1 MASVN
6 ATADCNEVKEVKDEP
21 VVKLPKGKRLFYMAI
36 LYLLFCFDL
45 AIRYGVNAILPAI
58 RADLGI
64 SATEAGIL
72 SSAVFLGMAIFVMPF
87 SYLGEQKSQ
96 RRTISLCAI
105 LWSGVTVACGFAG
118 NVLTLAACRFGV
130 GAGNSAYAAL
140 STAMLTSWYKKSS
153 WGATLGLYNTAMTIG
168 GIIGMILFAAVADTM
183 GWRMSFY
190 IVGGISLVVSLLSL
204 LLPDNKKLMD
214 EQAAAAAAEGDKNEV
229 KQVKLNLADTFK
241 MLLGN
246 KSLLIMCF
254 AAGFAVM
261 TLNISSTFQSTYFVE
276 GMGMSLTEAAAIATL
291 STPISLIVCPL
302 GGVVLDKWYKKDR
315 RARMWMPMIC
325 IAVTA
330 VLLCLGYKMGN
341 IPMIVLGTAAY
352 NMGNTSFHTSC
363 HDLVPVWYKSV
374 SYGVYVLFIQL
385 LGAAGPILGGIL
397 IDAMGIG
404 AAMPLGMTFFA
415 ISAVL
420 LIFAGL
426 TYNSCWQAAR
436 DAEKAAGVCAE

>member
-1 MASVN
+1 
-6 ATADCNEVKEVKDEP
+6 
-21 VVKLPKGKRLFYMAI
+21 
-36 LYLLFCFDL
+36 
-45 AIRYGVNAILPAI
+45 
-58 RADLGI
+58 
-64 SATEAGIL
+64 
-72 SSAVFLGMAIFVMPF
+72 
-87 SYLGEQKSQ
+87 
-96 RRTISLCAI
+96 
-105 LWSGVTVACGFAG
+105 
-118 NVLTLAACRFGV
+118 
-130 GAGNSAYAAL
+130 
-140 STAMLTSWYKKSS
+140 
-153 WGATLGLYNTAMTIG
+153 MTIG

-426 TYNSCWQAAR
+426 TYNKCWQAAR
-436 DAEKAAGVCAE
+436 DAEKAAGLCEE

>member
-6 ATADCNEVKEVKDEP
+6 ATADCNEVKEKDEP
-21 VVKLPKGKRLFYMAI
+21 MVKLPKGKRLFYMAI
-36 LYLLFCFDL
+36 LYLMFCFDL

-58 RADLGI
+58 QSDLGI
-64 SATEAGIL
+64 SATEVGVF

-426 TYNSCWQAAR
+426 TYNKCWQAAR

>member
-1 MASVN
+1 
-6 ATADCNEVKEVKDEP
+6 
-21 VVKLPKGKRLFYMAI
+21 MAI

-426 TYNSCWQAAR
+426 TYNKCWQAAR
-436 DAEKAAGVCAE
+436 DAEKAAGLCEE

>member
-1 MASVN
+1 MASVD
-6 ATADCNEVKEVKDEP
+6 ATADCNEVKENDVP
-21 VVKLPKGKRLFYMAI
+21 LVKLPKGKRLFYMAI
-36 LYLLFCFDL
+36 LYLMFCFDL

-58 RADLGI
+58 QQDLGI
-64 SATEAGIL
+64 SATEVGVF
-72 SSAVFLGMAIFVMPF
+72 SSAVFLGMAFFVMPF

-96 RRTISLCAI
+96 RRTISLLGI
-105 LWSGVTVACGFAG
+105 LWSGVTVICGTATSA
-118 NVLTLAACRFGV
+118 LTLTLCRFGV
-130 GAGNSAYAAL
+130 GAGNSAYAAV

-204 LLPDNKKLMD
+204 LLPDNKKLMA
-214 EQAAAAAAEGDKNEV
+214 EQAAAAAEGSANEV
-229 KQVKLNLADTFK
+229 KQVKLNMADTFK

-246 KSLLIMCF
+246 KSLLIMCL

-261 TLNISSTFQSTYFVE
+261 TLNISSTFQSTYFVQVK
-276 GMGMSLTEAAAIATL
+276 GMSLTAAAGIAAL
-291 STPISLIVCPL
+291 STPFSLIACPV
-302 GGVVLDKWYKKDR
+302 GGVILDKWYKKDR

-325 IAVTA
+325 IAGTA
-330 VLLCLGYKMGN
+330 VLLFLGYKAGS
-341 IPMIVLGTAAY
+341 IPMILAGTVLY

-385 LGAAGPILGGIL
+385 LGAAGPILGGMM
-397 IDAMGIG
+397 IDAMGI
-404 AAMPLGMTFFA
+404 ANAIPMGMLFFI

>member
-6 ATADCNEVKEVKDEP
+6 ATADCNEPKATDEP
-21 VVKLPKGKRLFYMAI
+21 LVKLPKGKRLFYMAI
-36 LYLLFCFDL
+36 LYLMFCFDL

-58 RADLGI
+58 QSDLGI
-64 SATEAGIL
+64 SATEVGVF
-72 SSAVFLGMAIFVMPF
+72 SSAVFLGMAFFVMPF

-96 RRTISLCAI
+96 KYTISLLGI
-105 LWSGVTVACGFAG
+105 LWSGVTVICGFAS
-118 NVLTLAACRFGV
+118 NALTLTLCRFGV
-130 GAGNSAYAAL
+130 GAGNSAFAAV
-140 STAMLTSWYKKSS
+140 STAMLTGWYKKSS
-153 WGATLGLYNTAMTIG
+153 WGATLGLYNTAMTLG

-190 IVGGISLVVSLLSL
+190 IVGGISLVISLLSL
-204 LLPDNKKLMD
+204 LLPDNKKLMA
-214 EQAAAAAAEGDKNEV
+214 EQAAEAAAAGENSNEV
-229 KQVKLNLADTFK
+229 AQVKLNMVDTAK
-241 MLLGN
+241 MVLSN
-246 KSLLIMCF
+246 KSLLIMCL

-261 TLNISSTFQSTYFVE
+261 TLNISSTFQSTYFVQVK
-276 GMGMSLTEAAAIATL
+276 GMSMTAAAGIAAL
-291 STPISLIVCPL
+291 VTPFSLVACPL
-302 GGVVLDKWYKKDR
+302 GGVILDKWYKKDR

-325 IAVTA
+325 IAGTA
-330 VLLCLGYKMGN
+330 VLLFLGYKMGN
-341 IPMIVLGTAAY
+341 IPLILAGTTLY

-397 IDAMGIG
+397 IDALGI
-404 AAMPLGMTFFA
+404 ATAIPLGMLLFI

>member
-6 ATADCNEVKEVKDEP
+6 ATADCNEVKEKDEP

-36 LYLLFCFDL
+36 LYLMFCFDL

-58 RADLGI
+58 QSDLGI
-64 SATEAGIL
+64 SATEVGVF

-105 LWSGVTVACGFAG
+105 LWSGVTVICGFAT
-118 NVLTLAACRFGV
+118 NALTLTLCRFGV

-426 TYNSCWQAAR
+426 TYNKCWQAAR

>member
-72 SSAVFLGMAIFVMPF
+72 SSAVFLGMAIFVMPC
-87 SYLGEQKSQ
+87 SYLGEQKSL

-204 LLPDNKKLMD
+204 LLPENKKLMY

-276 GMGMSLTEAAAIATL
+276 GMGMSQTEAAAIATL

-302 GGVVLDKWYKKDR
+302 GGVVLD
-315 RARMWMPMIC
+315 
-325 IAVTA
+325 
-330 VLLCLGYKMGN
+330 
-341 IPMIVLGTAAY
+341 
-352 NMGNTSFHTSC
+352 
-363 HDLVPVWYKSV
+363 
-374 SYGVYVLFIQL
+374 
-385 LGAAGPILGGIL
+385 
-397 IDAMGIG
+397 
-404 AAMPLGMTFFA
+404 
-415 ISAVL
+415 
-420 LIFAGL
+420 
-426 TYNSCWQAAR
+426 
-436 DAEKAAGVCAE
+436 

>member
-6 ATADCNEVKEVKDEP
+6 ATADCNEVKEKDEP
-21 VVKLPKGKRLFYMAI
+21 MVKLPKGKRLFYMAI
-36 LYLLFCFDL
+36 LYLMFCFDL

-58 RADLGI
+58 QSDLGI
-64 SATEAGIL
+64 SATQVGVF
-72 SSAVFLGMAIFVMPF
+72 SSAVFLGMAFFVMPF

-96 RRTISLCAI
+96 RRTISLLGI
-105 LWSGVTVACGFAG
+105 LWSGVTVICGTATSA
-118 NVLTLAACRFGV
+118 LTLTLCRFGV
-130 GAGNSAYAAL
+130 GAGNSAFAAV

-153 WGATLGLYNTAMTIG
+153 WGTTLGLYNTAMTLG
-168 GIIGMILFAAVADTM
+168 GILGMILFAAIADTM

-204 LLPDNKKLMD
+204 LLPDNKKLMA
-214 EQAAAAAAEGDKNEV
+214 EQAAAVSEGDANEI

-246 KSLLIMCF
+246 KSLLIMCL

-261 TLNISSTFQSTYFVE
+261 TLNISSTFQSTYFVQVK
-276 GMGMSLTEAAAIATL
+276 GMSLTQAAGIAAL
-291 STPISLIVCPL
+291 ATPFSLIACPL

-325 IAVTA
+325 IAGTA
-330 VLLCLGYKMGN
+330 VLLFLGYKMGSVPL
-341 IPMIVLGTAAY
+341 ILAGTVLY

-385 LGAAGPILGGIL
+385 LGAVGPILGGIM
-397 IDAMGIG
+397 IDAMGI
-404 AAMPLGMTFFA
+404 AVAIPLGMTFFA

-426 TYNSCWQAAR
+426 TYNKCWQAAR

>member
-1 MASVN
+1 MASVD
-6 ATADCNEVKEVKDEP
+6 ATADCNEVKENDVP
-21 VVKLPKGKRLFYMAI
+21 LVKLPKGKRLFYMAI
-36 LYLLFCFDL
+36 LYLMFCFDL

-58 RADLGI
+58 QQDLGI
-64 SATEAGIL
+64 SATEVGVF
-72 SSAVFLGMAIFVMPF
+72 SSAVFLGMAFFVMPF

-96 RRTISLCAI
+96 RRTISLLGI
-105 LWSGVTVACGFAG
+105 LWSGVTVICGTATSA
-118 NVLTLAACRFGV
+118 LTLTLCRFGV
-130 GAGNSAYAAL
+130 GAGNSAYAAV

-153 WGATLGLYNTAMTIG
+153 WGTTLGLYNTAMTLG

-214 EQAAAAAAEGDKNEV
+214 EQAAAAAAEDAKGEV
-229 KQVKLNLADTFK
+229 QQVKLNMVDTAK
-241 MLLGN
+241 MVLGN
-246 KSLLIMCF
+246 KSLLIMCL

-261 TLNISSTFQSTYFVE
+261 TLNISSTFQSTYFVQVK
-276 GMGMSLTEAAAIATL
+276 GMSMTAAAGIAAL
-291 STPISLIVCPL
+291 STPFSLIACPL

-325 IAVTA
+325 IAGTS
-330 VLLCLGYKMGN
+330 VLLFLGYKMGN
-341 IPMIVLGTAAY
+341 IPLILAGTVLY

-385 LGAAGPILGGIL
+385 LGAAGPILGGMM
-397 IDAMGIG
+397 IDAMGI
-404 AAMPLGMTFFA
+404 ANAIPMGMLFFI

>member
-6 ATADCNEVKEVKDEP
+6 ATADCNEVKEKDEP
-21 VVKLPKGKRLFYMAI
+21 MVKLPKGKRLFYMAI
-36 LYLLFCFDL
+36 LYLMFCFDL

-58 RADLGI
+58 QSDLGI
-64 SATEAGIL
+64 SATEVGVF

-105 LWSGVTVACGFAG
+105 LWSGVTVICGFAT
-118 NVLTLAACRFGV
+118 NALTLTLCRFGV

-153 WGATLGLYNTAMTIG
+153 WGTTLGLYNTAMTLG

-190 IVGGISLVVSLLSL
+190 IVGGISLVISLLSL
-204 LLPDNKKLMD
+204 LLPDNKKLMA
-214 EQAAAAAAEGDKNEV
+214 EQAAAAAEGSANEV
-229 KQVKLNLADTFK
+229 KQVKLNMADTFK

-246 KSLLIMCF
+246 KSLLIMCL

-261 TLNISSTFQSTYFVE
+261 TLNISSTFQSTYFVQVK
-276 GMGMSLTEAAAIATL
+276 GMSLTAAAGIAAL
-291 STPISLIVCPL
+291 STPFSLIACPV
-302 GGVVLDKWYKKDR
+302 GGVILDKWYKKDR

-325 IAVTA
+325 IAGTA
-330 VLLCLGYKMGN
+330 VLLFLGYKAGS
-341 IPMIVLGTAAY
+341 IPMILAGTVLY

-385 LGAAGPILGGIL
+385 LGALGPILGGMM
-397 IDAMGIG
+397 IDAMGI
-404 AAMPLGMTFFA
+404 ATAIPMGMLFFI

>member
-6 ATADCNEVKEVKDEP
+6 ATADCNEVKEKDEP

-36 LYLLFCFDL
+36 LYLMFCFDL

-58 RADLGI
+58 QSDLGI
-64 SATEAGIL
+64 SATEVGVF
-72 SSAVFLGMAIFVMPF
+72 SSAVFLGMAFFVMPF

-96 RRTISLCAI
+96 KYTISLCGI
-105 LWSGVTVACGFAG
+105 LWSGVTVICGFAT
-118 NVLTLAACRFGV
+118 NALTLTLCRFGV

-153 WGATLGLYNTAMTIG
+153 WGTTLGLYNTAMTLG
-168 GIIGMILFAAVADTM
+168 GIIGMILFAAIADTM

-190 IVGGISLVVSLLSL
+190 IVGGISLVISLLSL
-204 LLPDNKKLMD
+204 LLPDNKKLMA
-214 EQAAAAAAEGDKNEV
+214 EQAAAAAEGSANEV
-229 KQVKLNLADTFK
+229 KQVKLNMADTFK

-246 KSLLIMCF
+246 KSLLIMCL

-261 TLNISSTFQSTYFVE
+261 TLNISSTFQSTYFVQVK
-276 GMGMSLTEAAAIATL
+276 GMSLTAAAGIAAL
-291 STPISLIVCPL
+291 STPFSLIACPL

-325 IAVTA
+325 IAGTS
-330 VLLCLGYKMGN
+330 VLLFMGYKAGS
-341 IPMIVLGTAAY
+341 IPLILAGTVLY

-397 IDAMGIG
+397 IDALGI
-404 AAMPLGMTFFA
+404 ATAIPLGMTFFA

-420 LIFAGL
+420 LCWSDLQQMLAGC
-426 TYNSCWQAAR
+426 S
-436 DAEKAAGVCAE
+436 

>member
-6 ATADCNEVKEVKDEP
+6 ATADCNEVKEKDEP

-36 LYLLFCFDL
+36 LYLMFCFDL

-58 RADLGI
+58 QSDLGI
-64 SATEAGIL
+64 SATEVGVF
-72 SSAVFLGMAIFVMPF
+72 SSAVFLGMAFFVMPF

-96 RRTISLCAI
+96 KYTISLCGI
-105 LWSGVTVACGFAG
+105 LWSGVTVICGFAT
-118 NVLTLAACRFGV
+118 NALTLTLCRFGV

-153 WGATLGLYNTAMTIG
+153 WGTTLGLYNTAMTLG
-168 GIIGMILFAAVADTM
+168 GIIGMILFAAIADTM

-190 IVGGISLVVSLLSL
+190 IVGGISLVISLLSL
-204 LLPDNKKLMD
+204 LLPDNKKLMA
-214 EQAAAAAAEGDKNEV
+214 EQAAAAAEGSANEV
-229 KQVKLNLADTFK
+229 KQVKLNMADTFK

-246 KSLLIMCF
+246 KSLLIMCL

-261 TLNISSTFQSTYFVE
+261 TLNISSTFQSTYFVQVK
-276 GMGMSLTEAAAIATL
+276 GMSLTAAAGIAAL
-291 STPISLIVCPL
+291 STPFSLIACPL

-325 IAVTA
+325 IAGTS
-330 VLLCLGYKMGN
+330 VLLFLGYKVGS
-341 IPMIVLGTAAY
+341 IPLILAGTVLY

-385 LGAAGPILGGIL
+385 LGAAGPILGGIM
-397 IDAMGIG
+397 IDAMGI
-404 AAMPLGMTFFA
+404 AVAIPLGMTFFA

-426 TYNSCWQAAR
+426 TYNKCWQAAR
-436 DAEKAAGVCAE
+436 DAEKAAGLCEE